1 VSIYIAHTQKSLMRL
16 VHFVVSISQKKLTF
30 ESFKTQL
37 WVTKTV
43 RQRTPRIE
51 TVLIDS
57 NFCNFYDK
65 QGRWKCRTGKC
76 KTTLCPKKTSPT
88 FSTVTWRGIIG
99 F

>member
-1 VSIYIAHTQKSLMRL
+1 MRL

-65 QGRWKCRTGKC
+65 QGR
-76 KTTLCPKKTSPT
+76 
-88 FSTVTWRGIIG
+88 
-99 F
+99 